1 VGSCRRV
8 PIKSVVAEKRGFPDR
23 CLHPWHLSARREL
36 HYSCQSHFHPFNMLS
51 RAILRAGAHGRVLT
65 LTARPVSTTK
75 ALKAEAQNPTAA
87 DVDIFE
93 NEKNPLRDHVNFPR
107 RKYEEFG
114 GKVRHHWIPE
124 EYFQYFYPKTGVTG
138 PYMFLVSL
146 GTYLTSKEIWVLEH
160 EFYCGI
166 AFFGVLSVI
175 IQKVGPGVKAELD
188 SQFDKHTAVLSSMR
202 QKEID
207 RCKAA
212 IEDESSA
219 QFMAGSYEE
228 LIAAKKENVALQ
240 LESEYRARL
249 KDAFTQ
255 VKRRLDFQ
263 LQTAN
268 VIRTNEQRHMVDWIL
283 SNVKKSITA
292 KQEEDALKKCV
303 ADLKGLAKA

>member
-1 VGSCRRV
+1 
-8 PIKSVVAEKRGFPDR
+8 
-23 CLHPWHLSARREL
+23 
-36 HYSCQSHFHPFNMLS
+36 MLS

-65 LTARPVSTTK
+65 LTARPVSTSTVF
-75 ALKAEAQNPTAA
+75 KAEAALPTGA

-93 NEKNPLRDHVNFPR
+93 NEKNPQRDHVNFPR
-107 RKYEEFG
+107 RKLQEHG
-114 GKVRHHWIPE
+114 GAVRHWWVPE

-138 PYMFLVSL
+138 GYMFLVGM

-166 AFFGVLSVI
+166 AFFAVMGAIV
-175 IQKVGPGVKAELD
+175 QKVGPGISSWLDAEV
-188 SQFDKHTAVLSSMR
+188 DKETAFLANIR

-207 RCKAA
+207 RCKTA
-212 IEDESSA
+212 IEDESNA
-219 QFMAGSYEE
+219 QIMAGSYEE

-303 ADLKGLAKA
+303 ADLKGLATA

>member
-1 VGSCRRV
+1 
-8 PIKSVVAEKRGFPDR
+8 
-23 CLHPWHLSARREL
+23 
-36 HYSCQSHFHPFNMLS
+36 MLS

-65 LTARPVSTTK
+65 LTSRPLATSTV
-75 ALKAEAQNPTAA
+75 AKAEAALPTGA

-107 RKYEEFG
+107 RKIQVEASE
-114 GKVRHHWIPE
+114 VRHWWIPE
-124 EYFQYFYPKTGVTG
+124 EYFQFFYPKTGVTG
-138 PYMFLVSL
+138 PYMFLVSI

-166 AFFGVLSVI
+166 ALAMVLGGIVN
-175 IQKVGPGVKAELD
+175 KFGPGISKYLD
-188 SQFDKHTAVLSSMR
+188 EEVDKNTAFLASIR

-212 IEDESSA
+212 IEEENTA

-228 LIAAKKENVALQ
+228 LIAAKKENVGLQ

-255 VKRRLDFQ
+255 VKRRLDYQ

-268 VIRTNEQRHMVDWIL
+268 VIRTNEQRHMVDWII